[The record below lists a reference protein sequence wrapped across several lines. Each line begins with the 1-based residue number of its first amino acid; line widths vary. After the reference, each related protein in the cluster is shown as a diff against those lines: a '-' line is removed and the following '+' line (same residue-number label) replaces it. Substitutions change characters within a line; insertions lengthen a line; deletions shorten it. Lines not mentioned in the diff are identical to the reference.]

1 MSNSDP
7 SNEEIANVN
16 HESFEN
22 DDQDIFGE
30 EEEEEKE
37 DQVIEPPANKT
48 NDQSMS
54 DESDC
59 CLICFEQWTTSG
71 PHRICCLKCG
81 HLFGKSCITKW
92 IMSNRPKQGTCPQC
106 NAKATVKDLRIL
118 YCKKIKAIDTT
129 DLDRALQDLDTER
142 KLRRKIEL
150 ELSECKFKLQLA
162 CSDAENLRDEL
173 RSLKAVVSAAEIN
186 RPPSGSVPPSKRPKM
201 ADSTTGNYDLVKS
214 IIISQAGQCR
224 VMTAYD
230 YINLLCISQSSTN
243 PLFKG
248 FGIKKV
254 HSEEAR
260 QLKYIH
266 LHSQPIRDLAFH
278 PEQQDAII
286 ASASVDKTLK
296 LTSLLVDQV
305 RFISPIWSCCWASPS
320 PNYLFA
326 GCGNGSVYL
335 FDIRITSRP
344 VSMFSI
350 SASSMAPVIALQ
362 YIPPDPN
369 NTSFPSGGLLAG
381 QLNQVAFLE
390 ETLTSTSTTTDE
402 DRQYRSYPLPLE
414 GSLVSLSSLH
424 DERGLFLASYRP
436 STRIPRVRHLCTRLT
451 GLGNAIAPSSTF
463 SQQTPSQQQTAG
475 HGYDCVSVASLYGG
489 TQMKMLA
496 RAQIFRQ
503 EQSDQ
508 ILTVSGDD
516 DAGGALIWDC
526 GSSTRIQALSVANTS
541 ASVIDV
547 CAFNSGNNLAL
558 LTEHQVDIFKFSSP
572 VYIPG

>member
-1 MSNSDP
+1 MSNSAAP
-7 SNEEIANVN
+7 NEVIANVN
-16 HESFEN
+16 HDPIEN
-22 DDQDIFGE
+22 DDPDLFGE
-30 EEEEEKE
+30 EEEDGKELEEN
-37 DQVIEPPANKT
+37 QVPESPAKVNG
-48 NDQSMS
+48 QSLS
-54 DESDC
+54 DEAES

-92 IMSNRPKQGTCPQC
+92 IMSSRPKQGTCPQC
-106 NAKATVKDLRIL
+106 NAKASLKDLRIL
-118 YCKKIKAIDTT
+118 YCKKIKAVDTT

-142 KLRRKIEL
+142 KMRRKIEL
-150 ELSECKFKLQLA
+150 ELSEYKFKLQLA
-162 CSDAENLRDEL
+162 CSDAENLRNEL
-173 RSLKAVVSAAEIN
+173 NSLKAVVSTAEIN
-186 RPPSGSVPPSKRPKM
+186 RSSSCSIPPSKRPKTV
-201 ADSTTGNYDLVKS
+201 DSTTGSYNLVKA

-224 VMTAYD
+224 VMASYD
-230 YINLLCISQSSTN
+230 YINLLCISQPSPN
-243 PLFKG
+243 PLFRG

-286 ASASVDKTLK
+286 ASASMDKALK

-305 RFISPIWSCCWASPS
+305 VQTYQCAAPIWSCCWGSPS

-344 VSMFSI
+344 VSMFPVTP
-350 SASSMAPVIALQ
+350 SSTAPVIALQ
-362 YIPPDPN
+362 YIPPDPH
-369 NTSFPSGGLLAG
+369 NTSFLSGGLLAG
-381 QLNQVAFLE
+381 QLNQMAFLE
-390 ETLTSTSTTTDE
+390 ETLTSADE
-402 DRQYRSYPLPLE
+402 DRQYRSYPLPLD
-414 GSLVSLSSLH
+414 GSLVSLSSLY

-436 STRIPRVRHLCTRLT
+436 SSRVPRVRHLCTRLKS
-451 GLGNAIAPSSTF
+451 LGNETSPSSTS
-463 SQQTPSQQQTAG
+463 SQQTVG
-475 HGYDCVSVASLYGG
+475 HGYDCTSVASLYGG

-496 RAQIFRQ
+496 RAQLFRQ

-508 ILTVSGDD
+508 ILAVSGDD

-526 GSSTRIQALSVANTS
+526 GSSTRIQTLSVANGS
-541 ASVIDV
+541 APVIDV
-547 CAFNSGNNLAL
+547 CAFNSGKNLAL
-558 LTEHQVDIFKFSSP
+558 LTERHVEIFKLSP
-572 VYIPG
+572 PLCIA

>member
-1 MSNSDP
+1 MSDSVAP
-7 SNEEIANVN
+7 NEVIADVN
-16 HESFEN
+16 YDTIEN
-22 DDQDIFGE
+22 DGPDLFDETEDEGNE
-30 EEEEEKE
+30 LEE
-37 DQVIEPPANKT
+37 DQSPKSPAKVI
-48 NDQSMS
+48 DQSMS
-54 DESDC
+54 DEAES

-92 IMSNRPKQGTCPQC
+92 IMSHRPKQGTCPQC
-106 NAKATVKDLRIL
+106 NAKASLKDLRIL

-142 KLRRKIEL
+142 KMRRKIES
-150 ELSECKFKLQLA
+150 ELSEYKFKLQLA
-162 CSDAENLRDEL
+162 CSDAENLRNEL
-173 RSLKAVVSAAEIN
+173 TSLKAVFSTSEIN
-186 RPPSGSVPPSKRPKM
+186 RPSSCSIPPSKRPKTV
-201 ADSTTGNYDLVKS
+201 DSTTGCYNLVKS
-214 IIISQAGQCR
+214 IIISQVGQCR
-224 VMTAYD
+224 VIASYD
-230 YINLLCISQSSTN
+230 YINLLCISQPSTN

-286 ASASVDKTLK
+286 ASASMDKTLK

-305 RFISPIWSCCWASPS
+305 VQTYQCAAPIWSCCWGSPS

-344 VSMFSI
+344 VSMFPV
-350 SASSMAPVIALQ
+350 APSSMAPVIALQ
-362 YIPPDPN
+362 YIPPDQN

-381 QLNQVAFLE
+381 QLNQMAFLE
-390 ETLTSTSTTTDE
+390 ETLTSTDTTTDE
-402 DRQYRSYPLPLE
+402 DREYRSYPLPLD

-451 GLGNAIAPSSTF
+451 SLGNATSPSST
-463 SQQTPSQQQTAG
+463 SQQTTG
-475 HGYDCVSVASLYGG
+475 HGYDCTSVASLYGG

-496 RAQIFRQ
+496 RAQLFRQ
-503 EQSDQ
+503 EQSGQ
-508 ILTVSGDD
+508 ILAVSGDD

-526 GSSTRIQALSVANTS
+526 GSSTRTQTLSVTNGS
-541 ASVIDV
+541 APVIDV

-558 LTEHQVDIFKFSSP
+558 LTERQVDIFKLSP
-572 VYIPG
+572 PLCTA